1 MKQQAYK
8 IGIIVFDGVL
18 TSEVVGPAE
27 VFAIAGQHEWFQ
39 GSGVQ
44 LIGIDQSPTIRT
56 EEGLR
61 LMVDAT
67 ISDELALD
75 VLFVPG
81 GNDMGHLLQNEEL
94 NRFIRNQ
101 EEQAQWLGSVC
112 AGAFLL
118 AKAGALDGKQATT
131 WFGGETSLQSQF
143 PAIDVIHDKPVV
155 VDSRRITA
163 NGGLVSYQAALVL
176 LGQLSGSEQARQVY
190 DSLGMARLENWAK
203 IEASIN
209 AALETA
215 YVKAG
220 KSLK

>member
-81 GNDMGHLLQNEEL
+81 GNDMGHLLQNEAL

-112 AGAFLL
+112 AGAFC
-118 AKAGALDGKQATT
+118 
-131 WFGGETSLQSQF
+131 W
-143 PAIDVIHDKPVV
+143 P
-155 VDSRRITA
+155 
-163 NGGLVSYQAALVL
+163 
-176 LGQLSGSEQARQVY
+176 RQVP
-190 DSLGMARLENWAK
+190 LMASKQQPGSVARRVCNHNFPPL
-203 IEASIN
+203 
-209 AALETA
+209 T
-215 YVKAG
+215 
-220 KSLK
+220 